1 MTNYG
6 HNVTL
11 ENGPFVDTIGTYT
24 ATASA
29 IHNAVDENIINPRFG
44 L

>member
-6 HNVTL
+6 HKVTL

-24 ATASA
+24 STASA
-29 IHNAVDENIINPRFG
+29 IHSAVDENIINPRLG

>member
-11 ENGPFVDTIGTYT
+11 ENGSFVDTIGTY
-24 ATASA
+24 SA
-29 IHNAVDENIINPRFG
+29 IAWVIHNAVDDNIINPRLG